1 MKFSKYGKELIDTAT
16 TATKKFC
23 TKYIRTKKYIGN
35 LCHKNAA
42 GIIRDF
48 AGRKIADINTWGKN
62 QQHLYN
68 SKISTTKQV
77 ATIYN

>member
-1 MKFSKYGKELIDTAT
+1 MPQKCMKIAINK
-16 TATKKFC
+16 
-23 TKYIRTKKYIGN
+23 
-35 LCHKNAA
+35 AA

-68 SKISTTKQV
+68 SQISTTKKV